1 MVLLYPAVLVA
12 AALIVARRPR
22 TTAGWRW
29 FGAWSAA
36 GALMT
41 FSFVT
46 GFSIGIFL
54 LPVAAFLVLLVARRA
69 PNALDATGFVFGLG
83 AVVWSIGLLNSSYS
97 SWLIPGIVVSACA
110 LFPYAAARSGGL
122 RRERG

>member
-1 MVLLYPAVLVA
+1 MALLYPLVLVVA
-12 AALIVARRPR
+12 AIMVSRKPHKPGA
-22 TTAGWRW
+22 WRW

-46 GFSIGIFL
+46 GFSIGLFL

-110 LFPYAAARSGGL
+110 LF
-122 RRERG
+122 